1 VDLAND
7 QGQSALMLVSTARPF
22 WFGIRASVD
31 PQLMVLYTAW
41 LHLLKP
47 GWALQA
53 AREGHADA
61 AQLLLKHGASV
72 GATPT

>member
-1 VDLAND
+1 MDLAND
-7 QGQSALMLVSTARPF
+7 QGQSALMLVRTARPF
-22 WFGIRASVD
+22 WFGGVRASVD
-31 PQLMVLYTAW
+31 PQLMVPYTW